1 MGAVYG
7 ALLNGTSQLAVN
19 RICTMAGL
27 PAMPNKIFHK
37 YKHIIVKCAM
47 DEVEKHLQENVK
59 IIFEEYKKLGI
70 HPDENGI
77 LDIEVIYDGTWHT
90 RGYHSTLGAG
100 IVIEVRTGLVIDF
113 IGYSKNCVHCNRKK
127 CQVERGQI
135 SEDEKNKWQTSHEE
149 KGECYKNYF
158 GTSSGAMESDA
169 AVELWGRSEAK
180 RKMRYMVMLSD
191 GDTDSWSKVNEANSY
206 GEGKT
211 IVKE

>member
-27 PAMPNKIFHK
+27 PLMPNKMFHS

-47 DEVEKHLQENVK
+47 DEVEKHLQDNVK
-59 IIFEEYKKLGI
+59 VIFEEYKKLGI

-113 IGYSKNCVHCNRKK
+113 IGYSKSCVHCNRKNVK
-127 CQVERGQI
+127 LREVKFLKTKKTNGKLVIRKRVSAI
-135 SEDEKNKWQTSHEE
+135 RIILVHLR
-149 KGECYKNYF
+149 
-158 GTSSGAMESDA
+158 
-169 AVELWGRSEAK
+169 ELWNL
-180 RKMRYMVMLSD
+180 MLQ
-191 GDTDSWSKVNEANSY
+191 
-206 GEGKT
+206 
-211 IVKE
+211 

>member
-1 MGAVYG
+1 MNQYFKLGCSGCDDWREVTGEYAQYKSKTGPRQRNHPYEVKQMGAVYG

-27 PAMPNKIFHK
+27 PPMPCRMFHT
-37 YKHIIVKCAM
+37 YKKIIVKCAM

-59 IIFEEYKKLGI
+59 IIFEEYKKLDI

-113 IGYSKNCVHCNRKK
+113 IGYSKSCVHCNRKK
-127 CQVERGQI
+127 SKLREVLFLRTKNPNGKLVMRKRVSAIRIIMVHLRG
-135 SEDEKNKWQTSHEE
+135 
-149 KGECYKNYF
+149 
-158 GTSSGAMESDA
+158 
-169 AVELWGRSEAK
+169 LWNL
-180 RKMRYMVMLSD
+180 MLQ
-191 GDTDSWSKVNEANSY
+191 
-206 GEGKT
+206 
-211 IVKE
+211 